1 MRVRFLMVF
10 VLVLAACGAREP
22 KAAGVAEGIDETP
35 LAPPGWAG
43 ARGIFIDAA
52 GSEIGEAL
60 FKEAPAGVLFRL
72 DVTGLS
78 PGWHGIH
85 FHQVGDC
92 SDGAEGFKKS
102 GPHVDPGAREHGLL
116 HEGGPEEGD
125 LPNIFA
131 AGDGRAR
138 AEIFRAGATLGGE
151 AGLIDQDGFAVIV
164 HANADDHET
173 QPIGGAGDRVA
184 CAAVSP

>member
-1 MRVRFLMVF
+1 MRVRFLMVL
-10 VLVLAACGAREP
+10 VLVLAACAAREP
-22 KAAGVAEGIDETP
+22 NASADRAVETA
-35 LAPPGWAG
+35 LAPPGWAD
-43 ARGIFIDAA
+43 ARGSFTDSA
-52 GSEIGEAL
+52 GSETGEAQ

-72 DVTGLS
+72 DVSGLS

-151 AGLIDQDGFAVIV
+151 GGLIDQDGFAVIV